1 MKVKIEIDTKTF
13 IRFWMV
19 VIGFFLAGLAIWRA
33 KDALILVLISLFLAL
48 ALNQPVTRIARIL
61 PNAKK
66 NRGRATAVAYLIII
80 VILGLFI
87 RFVVPPVIEQTSK
100 FIDNLPQVIEEASRQ
115 YNGLEEFAKSH
126 NVNIQQYTDQVVQS
140 IRDYSSD
147 LTKDLSGVVF
157 GSINA
162 IINGIF
168 TMFVVL
174 VMTFLMLVEGPE
186 WLNKLWA
193 LYDDK
198 TKMKKHRKVTSRM
211 YKAVSGFVNGQL
223 LVSAIAGAM
232 GVIVVFI
239 LSLFMEVPSNLAIP
253 AGVIITF
260 IDLIPMF
267 GATIAGA
274 ITSLIIGI
282 NSIPAGIVFLIYFVI
297 YQQIEN
303 NIISPMVQAKTN
315 KLSALLV
322 IISLT
327 IGMYALG
334 LLGALIS
341 IPAASC
347 GKILFE
353 EYFLERK
360 NEPKSRKKERGPI
373 LAKKKQKEA

>member
-33 KDALILVLISLFLAL
+33 KDALILVLISLFLTL

-223 LVSAIAGAM
+223 LVSAIDGAM
-232 GVIVVFI
+232 GTIVVFI
-239 LSLFMEVPSNLAIP
+239 LSLFMEVSSNLAIP

-260 IDLIPMF
+260 IGLIPMF

-347 GKILFE
+347 VKILFE

>member
-223 LVSAIAGAM
+223 LVSAIDGAM
-232 GVIVVFI
+232 GTIVVFI
-239 LSLFMEVPSNLAIP
+239 LSLFMEVSSNLAIP

-260 IDLIPMF
+260 IGLIPMF
-267 GATIAGA
+267 SATIAGA

-347 GKILFE
+347 VKILFE

>member
-223 LVSAIAGAM
+223 LVSAINGAM
-232 GVIVVFI
+232 GTIVVFI
-239 LSLFMEVPSNLAIP
+239 LSLFMEVSSNLAIP
-253 AGVIITF
+253 AGVIIAF
-260 IDLIPMF
+260 IGLIPMF

-347 GKILFE
+347 VKILFE

>member
-211 YKAVSGFVNGQL
+211 YKAVSGFANGQL

-260 IDLIPMF
+260 IGLTPMF

-347 GKILFE
+347 VKILFE